1 MPSRLKRVSAIL
13 ILFILALCFSLDA
26 RAIEPGEVAADFTL
40 PGKTGTVQHSAIKG
54 SVSYLNFRASQC
66 GPCRQPFP

>member
-1 MPSRLKRVSAIL
+1 V
-13 ILFILALCFSLDA
+13 FILALCFSLDA

-54 SVSYLNFRASQC
+54 SVSYLNFRAS
-66 GPCRQPFP
+66 